1 MKGMDRYIISV
12 GRIQMFTR
20 FRRFKKIK
28 KIGVR
33 KKGMA
38 QKEGK
43 CILCLYLFMAL
54 GLGSHSGPM
63 HTKLHLQQEKQF

>member
-28 KIGVR
+28 KNWCKKERNGTKGGKMYFVTLFVYGV
-33 KKGMA
+33 GP
-38 QKEGK
+38 G
-43 CILCLYLFMAL
+43 ITL
-54 GLGSHSGPM
+54 GTHA
-63 HTKLHLQQEKQF
+63 H